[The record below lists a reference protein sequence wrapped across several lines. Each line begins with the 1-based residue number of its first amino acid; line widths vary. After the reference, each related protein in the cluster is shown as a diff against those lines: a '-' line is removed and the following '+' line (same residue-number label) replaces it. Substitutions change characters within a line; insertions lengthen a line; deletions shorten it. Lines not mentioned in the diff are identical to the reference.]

1 MKCGNEHYICQICKT
16 ENFLSF
22 VKLLIFVIFV
32 CVFVVFVVFVF
43 VAFVFVAFVFVVF
56 VFFVFVAFVCICQP
70 CFPADIL
77 IVNITGDVIYISD
90 EKN

>member
-16 ENFLSF
+16 ENFLSV

-32 CVFVVFVVFVF
+32 FVFVVFVF

-77 IVNITGDVIYISD
+77 IVNITDDVIYISD